1 MSNTSLIIILLAALA
16 LTIIVVSAVSGISS
30 LQQAKA
36 TSLVHLSLCRHNPLS
51 ERVNLFRQ
59 HLQTL
64 QIMVT
69 CLT

>member
-1 MSNTSLIIILLAALA
+1 MP
-16 LTIIVVSAVSGISS
+16 AVSGIYS
-30 LQQAKA
+30 LPQAKA
-36 TSLVHLSLCRHNPLS
+36 AVPKSSTSSLCPHDPLS
-51 ERVNLFRQ
+51 ERVNLFRY